1 MKNLNFLITLVFCVF
16 LITLMLSCKKDFKTE
31 DAKLHDT
38 KNIEVVLKSETQ
50 IIENSKF
57 STATATANSQYGSIQ
72 DIIRAYGVRP
82 PIEPSFAG
90 QPDSVNLINYNI
102 EVANY
107 LQKYPLVGQIDP
119 EYPRDPNFFFVTL
132 VYSCLEESGALNN
145 GTIVQN
151 RMPTWLNCVG
161 SVVIGYFDIVALI
174 SNLGSVSMQ
183 SVWTITRSLITRYVG
198 AISAAF
204 LLYNIATNCL

>member
-1 MKNLNFLITLVFCVF
+1 MEKFKFNSKIIICTFFITLLF
-16 LITLMLSCKKDFKTE
+16 SCKKDFKTE
-31 DAKLHDT
+31 GAKSHDT
-38 KNIEVVLKSETQ
+38 KNIQIVQKSEPLN
-50 IIENSKF
+50 IDNSKF
-57 STATATANSQYGSIQ
+57 STSALNSNSQYGSIQ

-82 PIEPSFAG
+82 PIEPSLAG
-90 QPDSVNLINYNI
+90 SPDSVNLINYNM

-107 LQKYPLVGQIDP
+107 LQKYPLVGPIDP
-119 EYPRDPNFFFVTL
+119 AYTRDPDFFFVTL

-161 SVVIGYFDIVALI
+161 SVVIGYFDIMAVI
-174 SNLGSVSMQ
+174 RNLGSVSIQ
-183 SVWTITRSLITRYVG
+183 SVWTITKSLITRYVG
-198 AISAAF
+198 AISAGF